1 MLDMYDGYDDIT
13 VYAHPGPKF
22 NIYNYG
28 YKHLACKDPNIKRT
42 DKEYNNHLLTI
53 NMYFNMPSFNKNNG
67 LRFLYKLLQTV
78 FRDFPYNNI
87 ECMEIIDGTS
97 NIFTPNIK
105 YEKSITYSYEEA
117 MSYKNYKDFC
127 KAVMSSLQKDDIFN
141 ILCKKDIN
149 QQQ

>member
-1 MLDMYDGYDDIT
+1 
-13 VYAHPGPKF
+13 
-22 NIYNYG
+22 
-28 YKHLACKDPNIKRT
+28 
-42 DKEYNNHLLTI
+42 
-53 NMYFNMPSFNKNNG
+53 MPSFDKNSG

-78 FRDFPYNNI
+78 FKSFPYNNI
-87 ECMEIIDGTS
+87 EYMEIFNGSS
-97 NIFTPNIK
+97 NILTPNIK

-127 KAVMSSLQKDDIFN
+127 EAVMSSLQKHDILD